1 MKVLIG
7 VDPHKASGRLSGGR
21 RSLRRA
27 PRACYLPTEPRRL
40 EDPRAL
46 GEAVP
51 RASLGHGELRRSRG
65 RHLSGRL
72 AAAGESVVDVP
83 LKLSARVRVLSSF
96 AGNARKNGGL
106 DALAPALWPP
116 RATGGWR
123 R

>member
-1 MKVLIG
+1 V
-7 VDPHKASGRLSGGR
+7 VDEALGELLERATFPQNRASLRSLQRFKRSGTPSVALSGGER
-21 RSLRRA
+21 
-27 PRACYLPTEPRRL
+27 
-40 EDPRAL
+40 
-46 GEAVP
+46 
-51 RASLGHGELRRSRG
+51 RRSRG

-72 AAAGESVVDVP
+72 AAAGKSVVDVP